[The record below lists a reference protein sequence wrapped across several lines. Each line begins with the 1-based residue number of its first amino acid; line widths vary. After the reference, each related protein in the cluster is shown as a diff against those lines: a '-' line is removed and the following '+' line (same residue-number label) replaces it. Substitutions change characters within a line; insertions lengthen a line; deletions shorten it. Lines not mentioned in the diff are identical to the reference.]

1 MKVQG
6 TYELKTCNILDK
18 WKNENI
24 ILDWEYTKDRI
35 SYIGIDN
42 KKHSYLLDFKVFR
55 NDGTWYYLEVKGF
68 ERPNDKLKWQ
78 SVKDNGYELEIWFEK
93 DIINNE

>member
-1 MKVQG
+1 M
-6 TYELKTCNILDK
+6 
-18 WKNENI
+18 
-24 ILDWEYTKDRI
+24 
-35 SYIGIDN
+35 
-42 KKHSYLLDFKVFR
+42 DFKVFR